1 MKKIIEFFEKYQVI
15 LAYSVLL
22 ALILTIAYIVFTQ
35 PQTKTALVAMESKTF
50 DIRQIFLSEHKKTNE
65 NIIVVTVDDMSY
77 EYLLENYGDWPIPRY
92 LYGEFL
98 DYVEAQKPAIVAFD
112 FLFIS
117 ALRNAPRSDERF
129 IEALNRYDNVF
140 TAMNFDD
147 QPVSVRKPPELPEY
161 IKDNFKIESKNLVP
175 RRYTNCRAIL
185 KGIMEAVKNVGHIN
199 TPKSDDGVN
208 RIVPLFITY
217 PAIKENSAESPQQD
231 DKFLYMTIKVAKR
244 YLADTKGM
252 TFENEKI
259 DRNNN
264 YIFGDR
270 KIPLTN
276 RGDIILNWYGKSG
289 STEGKTFTYVPLW
302 KILESVKL
310 KRDGKTEL
318 FENEYFKDKIIYVG
332 TNVFA
337 LSDIKTVPTD
347 KYMPGVEIHA
357 TLLNN
362 ILDNSAIKQL
372 SIPANI
378 LITILVAGII
388 ALIVMTFNSTIV
400 AIVSSLVFA
409 SAYVFLTYV
418 LMRYFNLWIWIVWP
432 LTASILTFIILYIVK
447 YLIKSR
453 DLEYTYK
460 LATTD
465 GLTELHNHR
474 YFQERML
481 DSIALSD
488 RYKQTFSLIMID
500 IDFFKKFNDSY
511 GHQAGDAVLKN
522 VAQTLKKSVRTTD
535 IVCRYGGEEMTIILR
550 DISHE
555 DALKMAQKICSTIA
569 EKKFQLTPELQC
581 HVTISLGVSTYPE
594 NGKTPTELIE
604 YADQQLYKAKENGR
618 NQVGNFAPE
627 KE

>member
-1 MKKIIEFFEKYQVI
+1 MKKIIEFLQKYQLI
-15 LAYSVLL
+15 IAYSVLL
-22 ALILTIAYIVFTQ
+22 ALILTIAYIVFSQ
-35 PQTKTALVAMESKTF
+35 PHTRTALAAMESKTF
-50 DIRQIFLSEHKKTNE
+50 DIRQIFLAEHKKTNE
-65 NIIVVTVDDMSY
+65 NIIIVTVDDMSY

-117 ALRNAPRSDERF
+117 ALRNAPQSDERF
-129 IEALNRYDNVF
+129 VAALNRYDNVF
-140 TAMNFDD
+140 VAMNFDD
-147 QPVSVRKPPELPEY
+147 QPVSVRKPPELPDY
-161 IKDNFKIESKNLVP
+161 IKDNFPIESKKIVP
-175 RRYTNCRAIL
+175 RRYSNCRVIL
-185 KGIMEAVKNVGHIN
+185 RDIMDAAKNVGHIN

-217 PAIKENSAESPQQD
+217 PNIKENPEEQNLQD
-231 DKFLYMTIKVAKR
+231 DKFLYMTVKIARR
-244 YLADTKGM
+244 YLSDTQGM
-252 TFENEKI
+252 KFDNLKI
-259 DRNNN
+259 DKNNN
-264 YIFGDR
+264 FIFGPK

-310 KRDGKTEL
+310 KRAGKTEL
-318 FENEYFKDKIIYVG
+318 FDSDYFKDKIIYVG

-372 SIPANI
+372 SLLSNI
-378 LITILVAGII
+378 LITILVAGVI

-400 AIVSSLVFA
+400 AIVSSLVFT
-409 SAYVFLTYV
+409 SAYVFLSYI
-418 LMRYFNLWIWIVWP
+418 LMKYFNLWIWIVWP

-522 VAQTLKKSVRTTD
+522 VAMMLKKSVRTTD

-581 HVTISLGVSTYPE
+581 NVTISLGVATYPE

-604 YADQQLYKAKENGR
+604 YADQQLYKAKGNGR

>member
-1 MKKIIEFFEKYQVI
+1 MNKIKDFLEKYQLI
-15 LAYSVLL
+15 FAYSILL
-22 ALILTIAYIVFTQ
+22 ALTLTIAYIVFSQ
-35 PQTKTALVAMESKTF
+35 PQTRTALAAMESKTF
-50 DIRQIFLSEHKKTNE
+50 DIRQIFLSEHKKTND
-65 NIIVVTVDDMSY
+65 NIIIVTVDDMSY

-117 ALRNAPRSDERF
+117 ALRNAPNSDERF
-129 IEALNRYDNVF
+129 IEAIKRYDNVF
-140 TAMNFDD
+140 TAMNYDD
-147 QPVSVRKPPELPEY
+147 QPVSVRKPPELPDY
-161 IKDNFKIESKNLVP
+161 IKSNFPIESKSLTP
-175 RRYTNCRAIL
+175 RHYTNCRVIL
-185 KGIMEAVKNVGHIN
+185 RDIMDAVRNVGHIN

-217 PAIKENSAESPQQD
+217 PAFTD
-231 DKFLYMTIKVAKR
+231 DSNVQPDHNDKYLYMTVKIAMR
-244 YLADTKGM
+244 YLNDTEGM
-252 TFENEKI
+252 TFENMKI
-259 DRNNN
+259 DRFNNF
-264 YIFGDR
+264 IFGNK

-276 RGDIILNWYGKSG
+276 RGDIILNWYGQSG
-289 STEGKTFTYVPLW
+289 STGGKTFTYVPLW
-302 KILESVKL
+302 QILESVKL
-310 KRDGKTEL
+310 KREGKSEL
-318 FENEYFKDKIIYVG
+318 FAPDYFKDKIIYVG

-362 ILDNSAIKQL
+362 IFDNSCIKQVP
-372 SIPANI
+372 IPINI
-378 LITILVAGII
+378 IITIILAGLI
-388 ALIVMTFNSTIV
+388 ALIVMTFNATIV
-400 AIVSSLVFA
+400 AIVSSLVLA
-409 SAYVFLTYV
+409 SAYVFCAYL
-418 LMRYFNLWIWIVWP
+418 LMKFFYLWIWIVWP
-432 LTASILTFIILYIVK
+432 LTASLLVFIISYIVK
-447 YLIKSR
+447 YLLKSR

-474 YFQERML
+474 YFQERMV

-488 RYKQTFSLIMID
+488 RYNKSFSLIMID
-500 IDFFKKFNDSY
+500 IDFFKKFNDTY

-522 VAQTLKKSVRTTD
+522 VAATLKKSVRNTD

-555 DALKMAQKICSTIA
+555 DALKMAQKVCNTIA
-569 EKKFQLTPELQC
+569 EKKYQLTPELQC
-581 HVTISLGVSTYPE
+581 HVTISLGVATYPE

-618 NQVGNFAPE
+618 NQVGNLV
-627 KE
+627 K

>member
-1 MKKIIEFFEKYQVI
+1 MNKIKDFLEKYQI
-15 LAYSVLL
+15 IFAYSILL
-22 ALILTIAYIVFTQ
+22 ALTLTIAYIVFSQ
-35 PQTKTALVAMESKTF
+35 PQTRTALAAMESKTF
-50 DIRQIFLSEHKKTNE
+50 DIRQIFLSEHKKTND
-65 NIIVVTVDDMSY
+65 NIIIVTVDDMSY

-117 ALRNAPRSDERF
+117 ALRNAPNSDEKF
-129 IEALNRYDNVF
+129 IESLKRYDNVF
-140 TAMNFDD
+140 TAMNYDD
-147 QPVSVRKPPELPEY
+147 QPVSVRKPPELPNY
-161 IKDNFKIESKNLVP
+161 IKSNFPIESKNLTP
-175 RRYTNCRAIL
+175 RHYTNCRVIL
-185 KGIMEAVKNVGHIN
+185 RDIMEAVRNVGHIN

-217 PAIKENSAESPQQD
+217 PAFKD
-231 DKFLYMTIKVAKR
+231 DSNAQPETNDKYLYMTVKIAMR
-244 YLADTKGM
+244 YLNDTQGM
-252 TFENEKI
+252 TFENMKI
-259 DRNNN
+259 DRFNNF
-264 YIFGDR
+264 IFGKK

-276 RGDIILNWYGKSG
+276 RGDIILNWYGQSG
-289 STEGKTFTYVPLW
+289 STGGKTFTYIPLW
-302 KILESVKL
+302 QILESVRL
-310 KRDGKTEL
+310 QREGKSEL
-318 FENEYFKDKIIYVG
+318 FAPDYFKDKIIYVG

-362 ILDNSAIKQL
+362 IFDNSCIKQVP
-372 SIPANI
+372 IPVNI
-378 LITILVAGII
+378 IITIILAGLI
-388 ALIVMTFNSTIV
+388 ALIVMTFNATIL
-400 AIVSSLVFA
+400 AIVSSIVLS
-409 SAYVFLTYV
+409 SAYVFFAYLI
-418 LMRYFNLWIWIVWP
+418 MKFFNLWVWIVWP
-432 LTASILTFIILYIVK
+432 LTASLLVFIVSYIVK
-447 YLIKSR
+447 YLLKSR

-474 YFQERML
+474 YFQERMV

-488 RYKQTFSLIMID
+488 RYNKSFSLIMID
-500 IDFFKKFNDSY
+500 IDFFKKFNDTY

-522 VAQTLKKSVRTTD
+522 VAATLKKSVRNTD

-555 DALKMAQKICSTIA
+555 DALKMAQKVCNTIS
-569 EKKFQLTPELQC
+569 EKKYQLTPELQC
-581 HVTISLGVSTYPE
+581 HVTISLGVATYPE

-618 NQVGNFAPE
+618 NQVGNLA
-627 KE
+627 K

>member
-1 MKKIIEFFEKYQVI
+1 MKKIIEFLEKYQLI
-15 LAYSVLL
+15 IAYSVLL
-22 ALILTIAYIVFTQ
+22 ALILTIAYIVFSQ
-35 PQTKTALVAMESKTF
+35 PQTRTALAAMESKTF
-50 DIRQIFLSEHKKTNE
+50 DIRQIFLAEHKKTNDK
-65 NIIVVTVDDMSY
+65 IIVVTVDDMSY

-117 ALRNAPRSDERF
+117 ALRNAPQSDERF
-129 IEALNRYDNVF
+129 VAALNRYDNVF

-147 QPVSVRKPPELPEY
+147 QPVSVRKPPELPDY
-161 IKDNFKIESKNLVP
+161 IKDNFEIESKNLVP
-175 RRYTNCRAIL
+175 RHYTNCRVIL
-185 KGIMEAVKNVGHIN
+185 KDIMDAAKNVGHIN

-217 PAIKENSAESPQQD
+217 PAIKDNSVEQNVPD
-231 DKFLYMTIKVAKR
+231 DKFLYMTVKIAKR
-244 YLADTKGM
+244 YLSDTEGM
-252 TFENEKI
+252 TFDNIKI
-259 DRNNN
+259 DKNNN
-264 YIFGDR
+264 FIFGKK

-310 KRDGKTEL
+310 KRAGKTEL
-318 FENEYFKDKIIYVG
+318 FESDYFKDKIIYVG

-372 SIPANI
+372 SVFANI
-378 LITILVAGII
+378 IITILVAGFI

-488 RYKQTFSLIMID
+488 RYNKTFSLIMID

-569 EKKFQLTPELQC
+569 EKKFQLSPELQC
-581 HVTISLGVSTYPE
+581 HVTISLGVATYPE
-594 NGKTPTELIE
+594 NGTTPTDLIE
-604 YADQQLYKAKENGR
+604 YADKQLYKAKGNGR

-627 KE
+627 RE

>member
-15 LAYSVLL
+15 LAYSILL
-22 ALILTIAYIVFTQ
+22 ALILTIAYIVFSQ
-35 PQTKTALVAMESKTF
+35 PQTRTALAAMESKTF
-50 DIRQIFLSEHKKTNE
+50 DIRQIFLAEHKKTND

-117 ALRNAPRSDERF
+117 ALRNAPQSDERF
-129 IEALNRYDNVF
+129 VAALKRYDNVF

-147 QPVSVRKPPELPEY
+147 QPVSVRKPSELPDY
-161 IKDNFKIESKNLVP
+161 IKDNFEIESKNIIP
-175 RRYTNCRAIL
+175 RRYTNCRVIL
-185 KGIMEAVKNVGHIN
+185 KDIMEAARNVGHIN

-217 PAIKENSAESPQQD
+217 PSVKDNSVEPPVQD
-231 DKFLYMTIKVAKR
+231 DKFLYMTIKIAKR
-244 YLADTKGM
+244 YLSDTEGM
-252 TFENEKI
+252 KFDNQKI
-259 DRNNN
+259 DKNN
-264 YIFGDR
+264 YFIFGNK

-310 KRDGKTEL
+310 KRAGKTEL
-318 FENEYFKDKIIYVG
+318 FENDYFKDKIIYVG

-372 SIPANI
+372 SIPVNI
-378 LITILVAGII
+378 LITIFVAGFI

-581 HVTISLGVSTYPE
+581 HVTISLGVATYPE

-604 YADQQLYKAKENGR
+604 YADRQLYKAKENGR
-618 NQVGNFAPE
+618 NQVGNFAPD

>member
-1 MKKIIEFFEKYQVI
+1 MNGIKDFFEKYQLI
-15 LAYSVLL
+15 FAYSILL
-22 ALILTIAYIVFTQ
+22 ALTLTIAYIVFSR
-35 PQTKTALVAMESKTF
+35 PQTRTALVAMESKTF
-50 DIRQIFLSEHKKTNE
+50 DIRQSFLAEHKKVNE
-65 NIIVVTVDDMSY
+65 NIIIVTVDDMSY

-117 ALRNAPRSDERF
+117 ALRNAPNSDERF
-129 IEALNRYDNVF
+129 IEAIKRYDNVF
-140 TAMNFDD
+140 TAMNYDD
-147 QPVSVRKPPELPEY
+147 QPVSVRKPPVLPDY
-161 IKDNFKIESKNLVP
+161 IKSDFPIYSKNITP
-175 RRYTNCRAIL
+175 RHYTNCRVIL
-185 KGIMEAVKNVGHIN
+185 RDIMDAVKNVGHIN

-217 PAIKENSAESPQQD
+217 PAFKDDSVSTPKEN
-231 DKFLYMTIKVAKR
+231 DKYLYMTVKIAMR
-244 YLADTKGM
+244 YLNDTQGM
-252 TFENEKI
+252 TFENMQI
-259 DRNNN
+259 DRFNNF
-264 YIFGDR
+264 IFGDR
-270 KIPLTN
+270 KIPLTQ
-276 RGDIILNWYGKSG
+276 RGDIILNWYGQSG
-289 STEGKTFTYVPLW
+289 STGGKTFTYVPLW
-302 KILESVKL
+302 QILESVKL
-310 KRDGKTEL
+310 KSEGKPEL
-318 FENEYFKDKIIYVG
+318 FASDYFKDKIIYVG

-362 ILDNSAIKQL
+362 IFDNSCIKQA
-372 SIPANI
+372 PVWVNI
-378 LITILVAGII
+378 ILTVILAGII
-388 ALIVMTFNSTIV
+388 ALIVMTFNATIV
-400 AIVSSLVFA
+400 AIVSSLVLA
-409 SAYVFLTYV
+409 SAYVFISYL
-418 LMRYFNLWIWIVWP
+418 LMEYFDLWIWIVWP
-432 LTASILTFIILYIVK
+432 LTASLLVFVISYIVK

-474 YFQERML
+474 YFQERMV
-481 DSIALSD
+481 DSIAISD
-488 RYKQTFSLIMID
+488 RYNKSFSLIMID
-500 IDFFKKFNDSY
+500 IDFFKKFNDTY

-522 VAQTLKKSVRTTD
+522 VAATLKKSVRNTD

-555 DALKMAQKICSTIA
+555 DALKMAQKVCNTIA

-581 HVTISLGVSTYPE
+581 HVTISLGVATYPE
-594 NGKTPTELIE
+594 NGSTPTELIE

-618 NQVGNFAPE
+618 NQVGNLAQN
-627 KE
+627 K